1 MGTTATALALLPS
14 GALVA
19 HVGDSRAYRVRGD
32 RIEQLTFDHS
42 LVWEIRAA
50 GNARDAEVPAFVSKN
65 IITRSLGPNAAVQ
78 VDLEGP
84 HALEAGDRFLLC
96 SDGLS
101 GQVSDDE
108 IGITLASL
116 PPAEAV
122 QALVDLA
129 NMRGGPDNITAIVV
143 HVLGS
148 QTANTSAAGNDAEW
162 YFVIRPKAWALG
174 RVDDLGRGAIG
185 GGRNDGRRLC
195 ARGGAAGS
203 RRLRRSV
210 DGDSHPRG
218 NNSADDGESRRFGR
232 GPYVTAACTPTAD
245 FVARLA
251 AMNQQLR
258 DSTTNEKWPVD
269 WLPFE
274 RHLVDAEAARQL
286 GNVGDAV
293 RSELRAMGVMMA
305 QLRQLRDAAS
315 DAAE

>member
-1 MGTTATALALLPS
+1 M
-14 GALVA
+14 
-19 HVGDSRAYRVRGD
+19 GDSRAYRVRGD

-116 PPAEAV
+116 PPSEAV
-122 QALVDLA
+122 QALINLA
-129 NMRGGPDNITAIVV
+129 NMRGGPDNITAIAV
-143 HVLGS
+143 HVRGS
-148 QTANTSAAGNDAEW
+148 QTANTSGQATTPNGISSYGRKRGHWAAWTILGVGLLAAAGMMAVG
-162 YFVIRPKAWALG
+162 YVLVAALLAA
-174 RVDDLGRGAIG
+174 VACVAALTAI
-185 GGRNDGRRLC
+185 LI
-195 ARGGAAGS
+195 RGGI
-203 RRLRRSV
+203 
-210 DGDSHPRG
+210 
-218 NNSADDGESRRFGR
+218 NSADDGESRRFGR